1 MKLHDLTEDLLVFQK
16 STSHNPTITS
26 VEMDSRKIQ
35 SGSSFVALRGFTVDG
50 HQFAEQAEQ
59 KGASAIIAEEV
70 LNVSIPVIVVKDSY
84 RALAQIAAKF
94 YDDPTKQLNV
104 IGVTGTN
111 GKTTTT
117 HLIENIFNEA
127 KRSLGLIGT
136 LYTKYANETFESKNT
151 TPESLLL
158 QKNFRD
164 MADAGVTDVA
174 MEVSSQALALG
185 RVRGTDFNV
194 AVFTNLT
201 ADHLDYHETIDNYK
215 HAKSL
220 LFSQLGNR
228 YADELKAAVLN
239 IDDPVSAELMQ
250 ATAAPVIT
258 YGLSDKADVRGKN
271 LRQTPSGTFFYVR
284 NWRQSID
291 LDLKM
296 VGRFNVYN
304 ALAAASAAYVSGISL
319 ETIKSSLE
327 ASKPIP
333 GRFETVNLGQD
344 YAVIVD
350 YAHTADSLDNIM
362 QTVKDLATKNVY
374 VVVGCGGDRDRTK
387 RPEMARIAESF
398 ADLAIFTS
406 DNPRSEDPEHILRDM
421 VAGVQTNRYEVIVN
435 RTEAID
441 YAISKATKDDVIVI
455 AGKGHETYQ
464 EVNGV
469 FHDFDDREVAKEAIM
484 KRLSQA

>member
-1 MKLHDLTEDLLVFQK
+1 
-16 STSHNPTITS
+16 
-26 VEMDSRKIQ
+26 
-35 SGSSFVALRGFTVDG
+35 
-50 HQFAEQAEQ
+50 
-59 KGASAIIAEEV
+59 
-70 LNVSIPVIVVKDSY
+70 
-84 RALAQIAAKF
+84 
-94 YDDPTKQLNV
+94 
-104 IGVTGTN
+104 
-111 GKTTTT
+111 
-117 HLIENIFNEA
+117 
-127 KRSLGLIGT
+127 
-136 LYTKYANETFESKNT
+136 
-151 TPESLLL
+151 
-158 QKNFRD
+158 
-164 MADAGVTDVA
+164 
-174 MEVSSQALALG
+174 
-185 RVRGTDFNV
+185 
-194 AVFTNLT
+194 
-201 ADHLDYHETIDNYK
+201 
-215 HAKSL
+215 
-220 LFSQLGNR
+220 
-228 YADELKAAVLN
+228 
-239 IDDPVSAELMQ
+239 
-250 ATAAPVIT
+250 
-258 YGLSDKADVRGKN
+258 
-271 LRQTPSGTFFYVR
+271 
-284 NWRQSID
+284 
-291 LDLKM
+291 M